1 MLSNYQG
8 DEPGDKVLLAA
19 IAALVRGYIFLF
31 GVNVLTESP
40 CYSMHQ

>member
-19 IAALVRGYIFLF
+19 IAALVKGYIFLF

-40 CYSMHQ
+40 YSMHQ